1 MSIRCYAQRLLN
13 PFRGIMNI
21 IEYADAEA
29 VTTDGVNWD
38 IYVRD
43 SELLLGLD
51 NRRKI
56 QTSDIRYGSWS
67 EKDGLKRGAIYPS
80 DDFKVLENR
89 GAIVYEYLR
98 EHHQDIP
105 FPFEDHY
112 ELWLLDKND
121 QPLALINTVAN
132 AEDIE
137 LDTAIN
143 WKAGIACSKTF
154 NSELWPDISNHKNE
168 YECVAEYL
176 NHYINRFAGD
186 EPAAQWFF
194 RHNKLCTGLQGI
206 NLKKQLENRQLDCN
220 KFAEFF
226 ISMTGHDKHHK
237 KLLNDFLNWQAP
249 YLLLLQNLAD
259 IDREHFEEQA
269 RLQALITDKQCH
281 LYPKIINEGVI
292 NAARVEA
299 VFRKSQPQVEREE
312 DDIMSM
318 EYIEMG
324 VTRTN

>member
-29 VTTDGVNWD
+29 VTTDGVHWD

-51 NRRKI
+51 NRSKI

-67 EKDGLKRGAIYPS
+67 EKDGLKRGAIFPS

-89 GAIVYEYLR
+89 GAIVYEYLLK
-98 EHHQDIP
+98 HHKDIP
-105 FPFEDHY
+105 FSFEDHY
-112 ELWLLDKND
+112 ELWLLDK
-121 QPLALINTVAN
+121 QSEPLALINSAAN
-132 AEDIE
+132 TEDME
-137 LDTAIN
+137 LDIPIK

-154 NSELWPDISNHKNE
+154 SSEQWQTLSPHKGK
-168 YECVAEYL
+168 YHCVAEYL
-176 NHYINRFAGD
+176 NDYINSLAGD
-186 EPAAQWFF
+186 EPVAQWFF
-194 RHNKLCTGLQGI
+194 KHNKICTGLQGI
-206 NLKKQLENRQLDCN
+206 NLKKQLENRQLAYN
-220 KFAEFF
+220 KFAAFF
-226 ISMTGHDKHHK
+226 ISMNNHGNHHK
-237 KLLNDFLNWQAP
+237 LLDDFLNWQAP
-249 YLLLLQNLAD
+249 YLLLLQNISD

-269 RLQALITDKQCH
+269 RLQALITDRQCH
-281 LYPKIINEGVI
+281 LYPKIINETVI

-299 VFRKSQPQVEREE
+299 VLRKNQPRPEQEEE
-312 DDIMSM
+312 DVMPTY
-318 EYIEMG
+318 YIEQG